1 MHLTPKQLFCRV
13 IWCKNFFFF
22 FNPRIF
28 MRCQNRVSNH
38 GSWHKVRRAK
48 RRWLSKSGL
57 PFSTSAVAISPHKFF
72 AGTPVPSQH
81 ISVFSNNVFYFVG
94 FRNECWL
101 RRLWNLLY
109 RWRHEVGLHLDCKTV
124 VFGRFRKAGSAISV
138 ILECE
143 AREPSLAFAKNTAV
157 LQSRFHSTTTKLIYL
172 LVFCWA
178 PSRPVSGQLRKDNQI
193 PGCGC

>member
-1 MHLTPKQLFCRV
+1 MHLTPKQLFCGV
-13 IWCKNFFFF
+13 IWCKNFLIWL
-22 FNPRIF
+22 NPRIF

-138 ILECE
+138 MLECE
-143 AREPSLAFAKNTAV
+143 ARGRVRRENISVSHHPPSPFYT
-157 LQSRFHSTTTKLIYL
+157 R
-172 LVFCWA
+172 
-178 PSRPVSGQLRKDNQI
+178 SRPFVRIWSVTRVHNFQTFEQ
-193 PGCGC
+193 C